1 MTARFNDKNT
11 RVFGAAWI
19 TNRHLTGILS
29 GSVYHQATI
38 RPVDEKCAE
47 FRGLNIQAILR
58 GQVAENDFAGIN
70 RTITIRI
77 GKKQPAFIPAHGLA
91 VETIATGADGDLDVS
106 CNCLAAREI
115 HRGYELVNPGR
126 APIVIHDGVKAWHGE

>member
-29 GSVYHQATI
+29 GGVYHQATI

-58 GQVAENDFAGIN
+58 GQVAEYDFTDIN

-77 GKKQPAFIPAHGLA
+77 GEKQPAFIPAHGLA
-91 VETIATGADGDLDVS
+91 VETIDTWADGDLDVS
-106 CNCLAAREI
+106 CNGLAAREI
-115 HRGYELVNPGR
+115 HRRYELVNSGR